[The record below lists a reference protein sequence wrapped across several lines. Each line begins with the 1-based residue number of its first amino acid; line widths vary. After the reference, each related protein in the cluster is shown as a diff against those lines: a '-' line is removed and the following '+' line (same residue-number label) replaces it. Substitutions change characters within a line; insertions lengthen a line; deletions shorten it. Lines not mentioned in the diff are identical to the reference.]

1 MANSSDWIALA
12 STPSRAAPAW
22 LDALGQRG
30 EFAAGAPFAPG
41 AVEPVP
47 SAPHPPALHPDA
59 ERVETDALAQAYA
72 DGHAAGRAEI
82 EHTLTA
88 QRALRLALRELDQAA
103 LDTLAGELADTVM
116 ALCTQ
121 VIAEHTIERDALAQR
136 CTAAAARIGQAASQ
150 CRLRL
155 HPDDAALI
163 EAGDAGG
170 MVIEPDPTLERG
182 SLVLEG
188 PDGTVR
194 DGPAEWRRAI
204 AAALQR

>member
-1 MANSSDWIALA
+1 
-12 STPSRAAPAW
+12 
-22 LDALGQRG
+22 
-30 EFAAGAPFAPG
+30 
-41 AVEPVP
+41 
-47 SAPHPPALHPDA
+47 
-59 ERVETDALAQAYA
+59 
-72 DGHAAGRAEI
+72 
-82 EHTLTA
+82 
-88 QRALRLALRELDQAA
+88 
-103 LDTLAGELADTVM
+103 
-116 ALCTQ
+116 
-121 VIAEHTIERDALAQR
+121 
-136 CTAAAARIGQAASQ
+136 
-150 CRLRL
+150 LRL